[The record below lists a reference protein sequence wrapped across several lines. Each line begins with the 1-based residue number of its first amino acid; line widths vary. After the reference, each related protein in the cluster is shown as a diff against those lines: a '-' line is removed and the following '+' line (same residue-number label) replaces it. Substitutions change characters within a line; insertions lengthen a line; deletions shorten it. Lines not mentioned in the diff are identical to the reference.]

1 MISILKRMYRLPEPQ
16 PKRSRP
22 LRVICLGLPRCGTE
36 SLKGALET
44 LGFGG
49 VAHGFEWWLHHPN
62 HSVLYCELLLLK
74 LQNRMPTPEVIRE
87 RYFDRLL
94 GDMDAST
101 DVPTVWFASELLQ
114 AYPDAKVILN
124 RRRDIQA
131 WKKSFRAS
139 VLPMMQSWL
148 YWIASWFNAELFW
161 GVWLTR
167 LGHQTL
173 LFNGDFEK
181 NAEKAYRNHYEGL
194 ELILEANNRDYLDW
208 SVNDGWLDL
217 LSFSRSSN
225 TWLTRKRAPL
235 CSFLDLPVPNTE
247 FPSGN
252 IASEFSPKLMT
263 VDEGRFQKAKQNLLL
278 CLSFFVIIAAGCWS
292 LCT

>member
-1 MISILKRMYRLPEPQ
+1 MLSILKRIYRLPEPQ

-22 LRVICLGLPRCGTE
+22 LRVLCLGLPRSGTE

-62 HSVLYCELLLLK
+62 HSALYCELLLLK
-74 LQNRMPTPEVIRE
+74 LQKRMPSPEVIRE
-87 RYFDRLL
+87 LYFDRLL

-131 WKKSFRAS
+131 WKESFRAS
-139 VLPMMQSWL
+139 VLPMMQK
-148 YWIASWFNAELFW
+148 LFW

-173 LFNGDFEK
+173 LFRGDFEK

-194 ELILEANNRDYLDW
+194 ELILKANN
-208 SVNDGWLDL
+208 
-217 LSFSRSSN
+217 
-225 TWLTRKRAPL
+225 
-235 CSFLDLPVPNTE
+235 
-247 FPSGN
+247 
-252 IASEFSPKLMT
+252 
-263 VDEGRFQKAKQNLLL
+263 
-278 CLSFFVIIAAGCWS
+278 
-292 LCT
+292 